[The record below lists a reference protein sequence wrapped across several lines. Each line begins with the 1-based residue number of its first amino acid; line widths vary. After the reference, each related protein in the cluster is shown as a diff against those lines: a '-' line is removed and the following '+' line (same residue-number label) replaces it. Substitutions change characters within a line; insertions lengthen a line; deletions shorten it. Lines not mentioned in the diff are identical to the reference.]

1 MATCSGMGGRIRPES
16 VEALERNDW
25 KDYPGIR
32 SLDCIDGFPKRN
44 KINRVGIY
52 FSRFG
57 FLCEIRIKNA
67 IDDFTYPKFLKWF
80 QRRASRGI

>member
-1 MATCSGMGGRIRPES
+1 MGGRIRPES

-44 KINRVGIY
+44 KINFIKGPVEKQGLL
-52 FSRFG
+52 
-57 FLCEIRIKNA
+57 FLR
-67 IDDFTYPKFLKWF
+67 LKGNN
-80 QRRASRGI
+80 RNRYEA